1 MFIYNNY
8 RDLWQCLSVAHCGNN
23 LGLSFVDSSGELNK
37 MAGCRYAFQRCLLVL
52 FLLLSFAIEAECRG
66 SRGGGSRGG
75 SRSGGF
81 RGGSSYRSAGY
92 RGGSGGGSGG
102 ASAGMIVGIVF
113 GVIGGSVA
121 IVVAIFLI
129 KKFCCDASSS
139 SASSGGVKYHTEGS
153 IATTTPAFKTSSIP
167 PYDDS
172 GNNAQEK
179 SQLGDASFASYPVS
193 PPSYNSAVS
202 GAEGS
207 LPYNPVPGYVP
218 TPEYTSASY
227 PQPPSASPYFQNP
240 PSAPL
245 GFDSGAGFNADRK
258 ND

>member
-1 MFIYNNY
+1 
-8 RDLWQCLSVAHCGNN
+8 
-23 LGLSFVDSSGELNK
+23 
-37 MAGCRYAFQRCLLVL
+37 MAGCGYAYQRCLLLL
-52 FLLLSFAIEAECRG
+52 FLLLCFAFEAECRG
-66 SRGGGSRGG
+66 GRGGGSRGG
-75 SRSGGF
+75 SSSGGF
-81 RGGSSYRSAGY
+81 RGGSSYRGAGY

-121 IVVAIFLI
+121 IVVAIVLI

-139 SASSGGVKYHTEGS
+139 SVSSGEAKYHKEGS
-153 IATTTPAFKTSSIP
+153 IATTTPAFNTSSIP

-172 GNNAQEK
+172 GNNEQEK
-179 SQLGDASFASYPVS
+179 SQLGDAPFASYPVS
-193 PPSYNSAVS
+193 PPSYDSAVS

-207 LPYNPVPGYVP
+207 LPYNAAPGYNPAPGYVP
-218 TPEYTSASY
+218 TPEYISASY

-240 PSAPL
+240 PSVPL
-245 GFDSGAGFNADRK
+245 GFNSAAGYNADRK